1 MKNSAWVI
9 SSIALIAVVLVLT
22 IVNLPR
28 LPFFLDIYYHLNVMR
43 GFDTAGGVVTTAFW
57 ELAPIGQPLIYP
69 PLFHLLLLG
78 LYKAGLGIMDVAR
91 ISSVLPV
98 ILLFAAVFAVVK
110 GLHSPKRAFFTTL
123 AVCIPYS
130 FFLKM
135 TITVPAAISLIFIML
150 AFYALARQRIA
161 ACSIF
166 LALVFYT
173 HPGLPWMACAAFILY
188 GLFEKKAR
196 RDAFACVLFAICFSV
211 PQIIH
216 AAVNM
221 DRLAG
226 PLGIPMPEGRMFEL
240 YPLIYILAGIGLI
253 RTAYSADASGKRIML
268 FALCLLAAFLPM
280 AVNYRF
286 RLLSAEGLLPVLLIA
301 GAGLEAAY
309 DRFLK
314 SLKPENTGRGGTVM
328 YTAAFAAFFMFF
340 SPSFSMY
347 IPLDPPYDNHEFS
360 FHLRDSTAANLLP
373 AYKGHTRPFEI
384 TLVDGLVEKW
394 VKIIEDNTSGSDI
407 ICSNDAFI
415 GSMLSALSGRASS
428 ARMFLEVDEPDVPIS
443 EFGSARLTLWTREYN
458 GKFSSDINECIKKFG
473 YTIIHMDEGAAIMV
487 KPDGARAC
495 PVKPLIRS
503 PFAFLALAAVLY
515 AAFAGLLARD
525 KNAK

>member
-1 MKNSAWVI
+1 MKNSAWII
-9 SSIALIAVVLVLT
+9 SSSALLAAVLVLT

-28 LPFFLDIYYHLNVMR
+28 FPFFLDIYYHLNVMR

-57 ELAPIGQPLIYP
+57 ELAPIGQPLVYP

-78 LYKAGLGIMDVAR
+78 LYKAGFGIMDVAR
-91 ISSVLPV
+91 ISSVLPA

-135 TITVPAAISLIFIML
+135 TITVPATISLIFIML

-166 LALVFYT
+166 LSLVFYT

-188 GLFEKKAR
+188 GLFERKAR
-196 RDAFACVLFAICFSV
+196 RDAFACVLFAICLSA

-216 AAVNM
+216 AAANM
-221 DRLAG
+221 GRLAG
-226 PLGIPMPEGRMFEL
+226 PFGIPMPEGRMFEL
-240 YPLIYILAGIGLI
+240 YPLIYILAGIGLV
-253 RTAYSADASGKRIML
+253 RTSYSADASGKRIGL

-286 RLLSAEGLLPVLLIA
+286 RFLSAEGMLPVLLLA

-309 DRFLK
+309 GRFLK
-314 SLKPENTGRGGTVM
+314 LLRLENTGRGRTGM
-328 YTAAFAAFFMFF
+328 YTAAFAAVFMFF
-340 SPSFSMY
+340 SPAFSMY
-347 IPLDPPYDNHEFS
+347 IPLDPPYDRHEFS
-360 FHLRDSTAANLLP
+360 FHLMGSTAANLLP
-373 AYKGHTRPFEI
+373 DYKTHTRPFEI
-384 TLVDGLVEKW
+384 TLVDAFAEKW
-394 VKIIEDNTSGSDI
+394 VKIIKESTSGDDL

-415 GSMLSALSGRASS
+415 GGMLSALSGRANS
-428 ARMFLEVDEPDVPIS
+428 ARLFLEVEEPDIPIS
-443 EFGSARLTLWTREYN
+443 EFGSARLALWTREFN
-458 GKFSSDINECIKKFG
+458 GKFSSEINECITKFG
-473 YTIIHMDEGAAIMV
+473 YTVIHMDGRAAILL
-487 KPDGARAC
+487 KPDGAKVR
-495 PVKPLIRS
+495 PVRPLVRTTFS
-503 PFAFLALAAVLY
+503 FLALAAALY
-515 AAFAGLLARD
+515 AAFAGLSARD